1 MNIEQFSPQSGRY
14 VDEDGTVRNFV
25 DELLAAGSA
34 AEPVDTVKVDI
45 KKFSPRSGRFI
56 AEDGSVYNLA
66 DLLSG
71 IGGTIDTSMSE
82 SSTNAVQNKVIK
94 KYIDD
99 AIAAI
104 TDYEGVDF

>member
-14 VDEDGTVRNFV
+14 IDEDGNTRNFV

-34 AEPVDTVKVDI
+34 AEPVDTAKVNI
-45 KKFSPRSGRFI
+45 TQFSPRSGRFI

-66 DLLSG
+66 DLIGG
-71 IGGTIDTSMSE
+71 IGGDVDTEMSE
-82 SSTNAVQNKVIK
+82 TSTNAVQNKAIK